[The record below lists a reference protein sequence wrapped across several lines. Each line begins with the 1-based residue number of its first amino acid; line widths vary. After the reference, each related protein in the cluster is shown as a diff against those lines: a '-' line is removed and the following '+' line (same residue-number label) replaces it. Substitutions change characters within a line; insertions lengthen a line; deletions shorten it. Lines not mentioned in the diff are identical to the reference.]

1 MKWKISRKW
10 LVISGLAS
18 IVATPSNAQGI
29 RQWFSQK
36 STQTEY
42 LIQQIAALKMYGGYL
57 KKGYDV
63 VKGGLNTIGD
73 IKDGHFKLDRIF
85 MDSLK
90 LVSGAV
96 KRDARVKEIIRL
108 QKETATSISAC
119 LKMVRKSDYF
129 YPADLEYISGVLN
142 HIGERSNGHITELEN
157 ILRNGNYQM
166 SDDQR
171 IKRVQWIYQEI
182 KEQFAFVGQ
191 FAAELKKLEIQ
202 RSRELRDVRVID
214 KLY

>member
-1 MKWKISRKW
+1 MNWKINIKW
-10 LVISGLAS
+10 IVISGMVLIMA
-18 IVATPSNAQGI
+18 IPSNAQGI

-42 LIQQIAALKMYGGYL
+42 LTQQIAALKMYGGYL

-73 IKDGHFKLDRIF
+73 IKDEHLNLDRIF
-85 MDSLK
+85 IDSLK

-108 QKETATSISAC
+108 KKETAASISAC
-119 LKMVRKSDYF
+119 LKRVRKSDYF
-129 YPADLEYISGVLN
+129 YPTDLEYISGVLN

-157 ILRNGNYQM
+157 ILRNGNYLM
-166 SDDQR
+166 SDDER
-171 IKRVQWIYQEI
+171 IKRVQRIYQET
-182 KEQFAFVGQ
+182 KEQFAFIQQ
-191 FAAELKKLEIQ
+191 FAAELRKLEIQ
-202 RSRELRDVRVID
+202 RSRELRDIRAID